1 MGVIRIHN
9 MSFFGYH
16 GVSQAEKEIG
26 KRYTVDIE
34 LAYDTRKASV
44 SDDLRDT
51 INYEDVY
58 RAVGE
63 LVTRNT
69 FHLTETLAE
78 RIAQAVFETFEPVG
92 LRVKVRK
99 NNPPFPGN
107 LDYIEIETTRGE
119 I

>member
-1 MGVIRIHN
+1 
-9 MSFFGYH
+9 MSFYGYH
-16 GVSQAEKEIG
+16 GVSPAEKEVG
-26 KRYTVDIE
+26 KRFSVDVE
-34 LAYDTRKASV
+34 LSYDTLKAAR

-51 INYEDVY
+51 INYEEIY

-63 LVTRNT
+63 LITRNT
-69 FHLTETLAE
+69 FHLTETIAE
-78 RIAQAVFETFEPVG
+78 RIADSLFENFSPHG

-119 I
+119 F